1 MLLCYIA
8 LMKVH
13 PFEQLIL
20 KIIFIW
26 GKKWGGITIFLYQKK
41 KRLMIT
47 LRNDWV
53 IND

>member
-41 KRLMIT
+41 M
-47 LRNDWV
+47 
-53 IND
+53 INDYPKKWLSN

>member
-26 GKKWGGITIFLYQKK
+26 GKKWGGITISSYQKK
-41 KRLMIT
+41 KK
-47 LRNDWV
+47 
-53 IND
+53 INDYPKKWLSN